1 MKFYDPFNL
10 LSEEQCHTLFARFQ
24 AQNPN
29 STTQLHYTTPFEL
42 LIAVILSAKAT
53 DNSVNEATAALFKI
67 ANTPATVVALG
78 ENGIKEYIKK
88 VGLYNNKTR
97 FIFETCRRL
106 MEEHGGEIPSER
118 KALETLPGVGRKTA
132 NVILNIVFGQPTI
145 AVDTHVFR
153 VSNCTGLAPGRTESV
168 VEAML
173 LKRVPDEYKKN
184 AHYWLIEHGRS
195 TCRAL
200 HPKCGNC
207 MIEDLCLYPRKK
219 F

>member
-29 STTQLHYTTPFEL
+29 PTTQLHYTTPFEL
-42 LIAVILSAKAT
+42 LIAIILSAKAT
-53 DNSVNEATAALFKI
+53 DNSVNEVTTTLFKV
-67 ANTPATVVALG
+67 ANTPATLLALG
-78 ENGIKEYIKK
+78 ENRFKEYIKN
-88 VGLYNNKTR
+88 VGLYNNKTS

-106 MEEHGGEIPSER
+106 LEKHGGEIPSER
-118 KALETLPGVGRKTA
+118 KALEALPGVGRKTA

-153 VSNCTGLAPGRTESV
+153 VSNRTGLAPGRTETV

-184 AHYWLIEHGRS
+184 THYWLIEHGRS

-200 HPKCGNC
+200 HPKCSNC
-207 MIEDLCLYPRKK
+207 MIEDLCLYSRKK